1 MKTTEKLM
9 GLFIGI
15 FIMLIFCSGIKAKA
29 IYESLQFDYSP
40 DGIYKYETNCEYYGI
55 LADTK
60 NLDEEQ
66 KQKFLDCINPE
77 LNFSVSRG
85 DLFTERVQ
93 FSERLNY
100 MYNYTEEDNVYI
112 FNARSGYENYDINY
126 LMVYGFGAEN
136 SAEAKQYIKNILVA
150 YKAYDTVYEY
160 SGALRIYM
168 QYATDIQDIYEI
180 SDSIISI
187 SDVQVDENGC
197 LYYDVQFDESCDYYY
212 AKEISENFRDFEWYD
227 YVSDIDFVYNPVSVS
242 ERIIVENPVS
252 YSFDDGN
259 GSDCPI
265 TTTTAPQV
273 TNDFVTTTKNEIHT
287 TTTSNDSS
295 PEPNPPV
302 ENTPDIN
309 GDGQVNIADAVIIK
323 SILRGDISSD
333 SYYIDISDVNN
344 DAVIDEFDY
353 MTIYSNIIGYGVNL
367 KSITVNINSSEKR
380 YADCYVKIIG
390 NKYLS
395 DMTGKIYFQKNILG
409 RYIDIVV
416 NDVVADDSFYIF
428 NERYNADYKKRYR
441 LITYVFYDDR
451 EISVEDSCII

>member
-1 MKTTEKLM
+1 MKTTEKLT

-15 FIMLIFCSGIKAKA
+15 FIMLIFCSGFKTKA
-29 IYESLQFDYSP
+29 IYDSLQFDYSP

-66 KQKFLDCINPE
+66 KQKFLDCINSE

-85 DLFTERVQ
+85 ELFTERVQ

-100 MYNYTEEDNVYI
+100 IYNYTEEDNVYI

-160 SGALRIYM
+160 SGTLRIYM

-197 LYYDVQFDESCDYYY
+197 LYYDVQFDELCDYYY

-252 YSFDDGN
+252 YNFDSWN
-259 GSDCPI
+259 GSDCPV

-273 TNDFVTTTKNEIHT
+273 TTITTKNEIHTTT

-295 PEPNPPV
+295 PEPPDTPE

-309 GDGQVNIADAVIIK
+309 RDGQINIADAVIIK

-344 DAVIDEFDY
+344 DGVIDEFDY

-367 KSITVNINSSEKR
+367 KSITVNINSSEKK
-380 YADCYVKIIG
+380 YADYYVKIIG
-390 NKYLS
+390 NKNLS
-395 DMTGKIYFQKNILG
+395 DMTEKIYFQAHRRKQ
-409 RYIDIVV
+409 
-416 NDVVADDSFYIF
+416 
-428 NERYNADYKKRYR
+428 
-441 LITYVFYDDR
+441 
-451 EISVEDSCII
+451 